1 MSVTL
6 RGSRFHYRFQFEGK
20 SYSGVCCGCDVRSL
34 DHAKAKRL
42 AEAFE
47 ASVRERLIHE
57 EAERKELEND
67 VRKNKTVTA
76 LIENYRYEL
85 TGGKPVSLAEAFEL
99 ALSKPSRRQ
108 CHETYREQKR
118 LYWSDFTAYMA
129 ATYPDV
135 TDLARVRKAH
145 CESFVQLLTT
155 KGRFVKEVRYTRPGK
170 RRDKAVSYTRDY
182 GVSPKTVKEI
192 AGTCKWVFARVMEDA
207 GLVSNPWVGVVLPAP
222 DPVAREVFTPEE
234 LRLIWEGIQSDEFCR
249 PLFMIAAN
257 SGLTEGDICMMKW
270 SDFDWAASYFRTR
283 RRKTGVS
290 INLPLIPELIA
301 YLATLKRDAEYVLPE
316 HAELYS
322 RCPSM
327 VSDRIKSFLN
337 NLGIKTVVEV
347 PGRRAV
353 SVKDLHSMRHV
364 FCYRAKRAGIPESVI
379 MKFVGHAVLAMTEH
393 YADHDTDEELRS
405 EMQKLPPLFLGE
417 AGEAER
423 GVTLRRELAELAYS
437 LPLERV
443 ESLLEQL
450 RRPMLALEA

>member
-6 RGSRFHYRFQFEGK
+6 RGSRFHYRFQIGGK
-20 SYSGVCCGCDVRSL
+20 SYSGVCEGCDVRNFG
-34 DHAKAKRL
+34 HMKAKHA

-47 ASVRERLIHE
+47 KSVRERLVHE

-85 TGGKPVSLAEAFEL
+85 TGGKPVSLDEAFEL
-99 ALSKPSRRQ
+99 ALSKPARRRCQ
-108 CHETYREQKR
+108 GDYLSQKR
-118 LYWSDFTAYMA
+118 SHWRDFVAFMA
-129 ATYPDV
+129 ATYPEA

-145 CESFVQLLTT
+145 CESFVQFLTT
-155 KGRFVKEVRYTRPGK
+155 KGRFVKEVKYSLPG
-170 RRDKAVSYTRDY
+170 RRREKSVSYTRDY

-192 AGTCKWVFARVMEDA
+192 TGTCRWVFSRVMEDA
-207 GLVSNPWVGVVLPAP
+207 GLVSNPWNGVVLPAP
-222 DPVAREVFTPEE
+222 DPVAREVFTPDE
-234 LRLIWEGIQSDEFCR
+234 LRLIWDGIQSNDFCR

-270 SDFDWAASYFRTR
+270 SEFDWAAGYFRTK
-283 RRKTGVS
+283 RRKTGVP

-301 YLATLKRDAEYVLPE
+301 YLSTLKRDGEYVLPE
-316 HAELYS
+316 HAEMYA
-322 RCPSM
+322 RCKSA
-327 VSDRIKSFLN
+327 VSDRIKTFLN
-337 NLGIKTVVEV
+337 GLGIKTVVEV

-393 YADHDTDEELRS
+393 YADHDTDEELRA

-417 AGEAER
+417 AGAAER

-437 LPLERV
+437 LPIEQV
-443 ESLLEQL
+443 ESLLAHL
-450 RRPMLALEA
+450 RRPVLALEA